1 MADLLSDEVLNP
13 VIVEVNDLLLNRLRI
28 VHLNLACDMT
38 ACKLLDQKGCT
49 SCRKRNYSRI
59 SASLVTER
67 GVCLETVA
75 LGCLADRARVE
86 ICALEEYID
95 GGLCNTGV
103 NASEHACDAHR
114 ALRIGNDH
122 IIGVKISLHPV
133 ESHDLLALTCPA
145 DNDLAAGDLVSV
157 EGMQWLTKLE
167 EHEIGNVNH
176 VVDRV
181 ETDCKQFLLEP
192 FRRGANLHVPD
203 GNSVIFRRSVH
214 ILNLYRD
221 GLTLTFGK
229 CRNIRIGE

>member
-1 MADLLSDEVLNP
+1 M
-13 VIVEVNDLLLNRLRI
+13 
-28 VHLNLACDMT
+28 
-38 ACKLLDQKGCT
+38 
-49 SCRKRNYSRI
+49 
-59 SASLVTER
+59 
-67 GVCLETVA
+67 
-75 LGCLADRARVE
+75 
-86 ICALEEYID
+86 
-95 GGLCNTGV
+95 
-103 NASEHACDAHR
+103 
-114 ALRIGNDH
+114 
-122 IIGVKISLHPV
+122 KISLHPV